1 MLDTWIILLISVAY
15 VGLLFA
21 IAYYGD
27 NQSTANNKKRISKPV
42 IYSLSLAVYCTSWT
56 FYGSVSRATQG
67 WEFLS
72 IYLGPILLFI
82 LGWGLLYK
90 IILIAKQENI
100 TTIADF
106 IASRYGKSRSL
117 AVLITTMATL
127 GILPYIALQLKAVAQ
142 SFNIMVG
149 QTSTFAGHNDTA
161 LVVAVFMAIFA
172 ILFGTRHIDASEHH
186 EGMVLAVAFESLIK
200 LIAFVAVGLYVI
212 FEIFD
217 GLGGLSTYLAAS
229 GMYEKM
235 ANFNPFKVNFL
246 TETLLAMLAI
256 LCLPRQF
263 QVGVVENTDPRDIH
277 TARWMFPAYLLIFS
291 VFMLPIAAAGNMM
304 FSGSSV
310 ASDTY
315 VLMVP
320 LIDGATSLA
329 TLAYIGGLSAAT
341 GMVIVA
347 TISISTMISNDII
360 MPLVFKLSP
369 LEPSRDKDIGSLLL
383 KVRRVTIVGI
393 LMAAYGYFSL
403 IGDNNSLVSL
413 GLIAFVAV
421 AQFAP
426 ALIGAVFWRRGNRY
440 GALSGLS
447 VGFAIWCYTLLIPSL
462 TSVGIG
468 IESLL
473 EHGPFGISWLRPTAL
488 FGIDG
493 LDPISHATI
502 LSLTLNSLAYY
513 WFSRSTEARLQ
524 DRIQADHFV
533 DLRISGSVEGTP
545 SDFDNARF
553 ADLQTLC
560 ERFLGTSR
568 TRDAFHNFGRKSG
581 QSLHPNAPISQELIN
596 YAERMLAGVIGAS
609 SARIILASSL
619 KGKEM
624 QLGDVVSI
632 VDEASELFK
641 FNRSMLQSTIEN
653 VDQGISVVDKDM
665 KLVCW
670 NQRYVEM
677 FQFPEGLISLGRPIA
692 DVITHNAMQ
701 GDYGDHGNLTEMV
714 AKRLEVLE
722 QGRTHSHLRYRK
734 DGRVLE
740 VRGNTMPGGGYVNT
754 YLDITEY
761 KRTEKAL
768 KETNETLE
776 SRVNDRTKELSVANS
791 QLTTAKT
798 VADQANQSKTR
809 FLAAASHDL
818 LQPLNAARLFSSA
831 LSQKHPEGEL
841 AETLG
846 HLDDSLGAAEELI
859 STLIAIS
866 KLDAGNLQPDLSHF
880 AIDDIFQKL
889 SAELTVMCQE
899 KGIKF
904 HHVPSHHTV
913 YSDQS
918 HLRRIIQNFLTNAV
932 RYTPKGKVLLGC
944 RQRGNLLEI
953 QVWDTGVGIPAQKM
967 HEVFEEFKRLDH
979 PATNEIKGLGLGLAI
994 ADRTAR
1000 MLNHQLKVDSWQSM
1014 GSVFSILVPLGDE
1027 SLVRKVEVE
1036 KATTTR
1042 KASSPLAGLNV
1053 LFIDNEEPI
1062 LVGMRKL
1069 LEGWGCRVV
1078 TAIDVSQ
1085 ALELMVAESFEPNI
1099 VLVDYHLNQ
1108 GATGIEALARLR
1120 QVYNRPIPAACITAD
1135 RTQEV
1140 IETIRQANSFVL
1152 HKPVKPAP
1160 LRATLGQLQTKAKAY
1175 DMES

>member
-1 MLDTWIILLISVAY
+1 MLDTWIIFLISVAY

-27 NQSTANNKKRISKPV
+27 NQNVQNKKRVSKPV

-56 FYGSVSRATQG
+56 FYGSVSRATHG
-67 WEFLS
+67 WDFLS

-82 LGWGLLYK
+82 LGWGVLYK
-90 IILIAKQENI
+90 IVFIAKQENI

-106 IASRYGKSRSL
+106 IASRYGKSRTL
-117 AVLITTMATL
+117 AVMITTMATL

-149 QTSTFAGHNDTA
+149 QANVSAGQDDTA
-161 LVVAVFMAIFA
+161 LMVAVFMAIFA

-200 LIAFVAVGLYVI
+200 LIAFAAVGMYVMI
-212 FEIFD
+212 YVFD
-217 GLGGLSTYLAAS
+217 GVGGLTNYIENS
-229 GMYEKM
+229 GMIHELQE
-235 ANFNPFKVNFL
+235 FNPIKVSFL
-246 TETLLAMLAI
+246 TETLLALLAI

-277 TARWMFPAYLLIFS
+277 TARWMFPAYLIIFCL
-291 VFMLPIAAAGNMM
+291 FMLPIAAAGNMM
-304 FSGSSV
+304 FNGTNV

-320 LIDGATSLA
+320 LADGATSLA

-360 MPLVFKLSP
+360 MPLVFKFSP
-369 LEPSRDKDIGSLLL
+369 LDPSRDKDIGQLLL
-383 KVRRVTIVGI
+383 KVRRITIVAI
-393 LMAAYGYFSL
+393 LMAAYGYFTL
-403 IGDNNSLVSL
+403 IGNNNSLVSL

-440 GALSGLS
+440 GAVWGLS
-447 VGFAIWCYTLLIPSL
+447 IGFIIWAYTLLIPSL

-468 IESLL
+468 IENLL
-473 EHGPFGISWLRPTAL
+473 NHGPFGLSWLRPTAL

-502 LSLTLNSLAYY
+502 LSLTLNTLAYI

-553 ADLQTLC
+553 VDLQTLC

-568 TRDAFHNFGRKSG
+568 TRDAFHSFARKTG
-581 QSLHPNAPISQELIN
+581 QNLHPQAAISQELIN
-596 YAERMLAGVIGAS
+596 YAERMLSGVIGAS

-632 VDEASELFK
+632 VDEASEVFK

-670 NQRYVEM
+670 NQRYIEM
-677 FQFPEGLISLGRPIA
+677 FDFPDGLIRLGRPIKE
-692 DVITHNAMQ
+692 VIRHNALY
-701 GDYGDHGNLTEMV
+701 GDYGELGDIDDMV
-714 AKRLEVLE
+714 SRRLNVLE
-722 QGRTHSHLRYRK
+722 TGRTHSHLRYRT

-740 VRGNTMPGGGYVNT
+740 VRGNAMPGGGYVNT

-768 KETNETLE
+768 QETNETLE
-776 SRVNDRTKELSVANS
+776 SRVNERTRELSVAND
-791 QLTTAKT
+791 QLTSAKT
-798 VADQANQSKTR
+798 AADQANQSKTR

-831 LSQKHPEGEL
+831 LSQQYPEGEL
-841 AETLG
+841 AETLS

-866 KLDAGNLQPDLSHF
+866 KLDAGNLQPDMSHF
-880 AIDDIFQKL
+880 AIEDIFQKL
-889 SAELTVMCQE
+889 SAELTVMCKE

-904 HHVPSHHTV
+904 RHVPSKHIV
-913 YSDQS
+913 YSDQA

-944 RQRGNLLEI
+944 RLRDDKLEI
-953 QVWDTGVGIPAQKM
+953 QVWDTGVGIPEQKM
-967 HEVFEEFKRLDH
+967 NEVFEEFKRLDH

-1000 MLNHQLKVDSWQSM
+1000 MLNHQLKVDSWQGS
-1014 GSVFSILVPLGDE
+1014 GSVFSIIVPLGDKE
-1027 SLVRKVEVE
+1027 KVKQAKSVG
-1036 KATTTR
+1036 TGRGR
-1042 KASSPLAGLNV
+1042 KASAPMANLKV
-1053 LFIDNEEPI
+1053 VFIDNEEPI
-1062 LVGMRKL
+1062 LAGMRKL
-1069 LEGWGCRVV
+1069 LEGWGCKVI

-1085 ALELMVAESFEPNI
+1085 ALEIMATEDFEPD
-1099 VLVDYHLNQ
+1099 VALLDYHLNQ

-1120 QVYNRPIPAACITAD
+1120 EVYNRPIPAACITAD
-1135 RTQEV
+1135 RSEEV
-1140 IETIRQANSFVL
+1140 IETIRQADALLL

-1160 LRATLGQLQTKAKAY
+1160 LRATLGQLQSKAKAY
-1175 DMES
+1175 ALE

>member
-27 NQSTANNKKRISKPV
+27 NQSTSATKRVSKPI

-67 WEFLS
+67 WDFLS

-82 LGWGLLYK
+82 VGWGLLYK
-90 IILIAKQENI
+90 IVLIAKQENI

-106 IASRYGKSRSL
+106 IASRYGKSRRL
-117 AVLITTMATL
+117 AILITTMATL

-149 QTSTFAGHNDTA
+149 QNHAFEGQYDTA

-200 LIAFVAVGLYVI
+200 LIAFVAIGLYVI
-212 FEIFD
+212 FIYFD
-217 GLGGLSTYLAAS
+217 GFGGLDRYLAES

-235 ANFNPFKVNFL
+235 GAFNPLKISFL
-246 TETLLAMLAI
+246 TETLLAMFAI

-263 QVGVVENTDPRDIH
+263 QVSVVENTDPRDIH
-277 TARWMFPAYLLIFS
+277 TARWMFPSYLLIFS
-291 VFMLPIAAAGNMM
+291 LFMLPIAAAGNKM
-304 FSGSSV
+304 FSGTNV

-320 LIDGATSLA
+320 LMDGATSLA

-360 MPLVFKLSP
+360 MPMLFRFSP
-369 LEPSRDKDIGSLLL
+369 LDPRRDKDIGSLLL
-383 KVRRVTIVGI
+383 KVRRVTIIGI
-393 LMAAYGYFSL
+393 LMAAYGYYSL
-403 IGDNNSLVSL
+403 IGNNNSLVSL

-426 ALIGAVFWRRGNRY
+426 ALIGAVFWRHGNRY
-440 GALSGLS
+440 GALCGLS
-447 VGFAIWCYTLLIPSL
+447 IGFAIWCYTLLVPSL

-468 IESLL
+468 IENLL
-473 EHGPFGISWLRPTAL
+473 QYGPFGISWLRPTAL
-488 FGIDG
+488 FGIQG
-493 LDPISHATI
+493 LDPISHATL
-502 LSLTLNSLAYY
+502 LSLTLNSFAYF
-513 WFSRSTEARLQ
+513 WVSRSTEARLQ

-533 DLRISGSVEGTP
+533 DQRISGSVEGTP

-553 ADLQTLC
+553 VDLQTLC
-560 ERFLGTSR
+560 ERFLGTNR
-568 TRDAFHNFGRKSG
+568 TRDAFHTFARQSG
-581 QSLHPNAPISQELIN
+581 QSLHPHAPISQELLN
-596 YAERMLAGVIGAS
+596 YTERMLAGVIGAS

-670 NQRYVEM
+670 NQRYIEM

-692 DVITHNAMQ
+692 DIIQHNAVQ
-701 GDYGDHGNLTEMV
+701 GDYGDSDSLDSMV
-714 AKRLEVLE
+714 AKRLEVLQ

-740 VRGNTMPGGGYVNT
+740 VRGNAMPGGGYVNT

-776 SRVNDRTKELSVANS
+776 SRVNERTKELSVANH
-791 QLTTAKT
+791 QLTSAKV

-831 LSQKHPEGEL
+831 VSQKYPEGEL
-841 AETLG
+841 AEILG

-859 STLIAIS
+859 STLIDIS
-866 KLDAGNLQPDLSHF
+866 KLDAGNLQPELTHF
-880 AIDDIFQKL
+880 HINDIFQKL
-889 SAELTVMCQE
+889 SAELKVMCQE
-899 KGIKF
+899 KGIEF

-944 RQRGNLLEI
+944 RQHGNQLDI
-953 QVWDTGVGIPAQKM
+953 QVWDTGVGIPPQKM
-967 HEVFEEFKRLDH
+967 QEVFEEFKRLDH
-979 PATNEIKGLGLGLAI
+979 PATNETKGLGLGLAI

-1000 MLNHQLKVDSWQSM
+1000 MLNHQLKIDSWQGA
-1014 GSVFSILVPLGDE
+1014 GSVFSILVPLGD
-1027 SLVRKVEVE
+1027 SNLVRKPKPENGASVRS
-1036 KATTTR
+1036 K
-1042 KASSPLAGLNV
+1042 SSPLANLNV
-1053 LFIDNEEPI
+1053 LVIDNEKPI

-1085 ALELMVAESFEPNI
+1085 ALELMLADEFEPNVI
-1099 VLVDYHLNQ
+1099 LIDYHLDL
-1108 GATGIEALARLR
+1108 GATGVEALARVR
-1120 QVYNRPIPAACITAD
+1120 EVYNHSIPAACITAD
-1135 RTQEV
+1135 RTDSV
-1140 IETIRQANSFVL
+1140 IETIRQANAFVL

-1160 LRATLGQLQTKAKAY
+1160 LRAVLSQLQAKAKINVL
-1175 DMES
+1175 EN